1 MSDIIKLLP
10 DSVAN
15 KIAAGEVIQRP
26 ASAAKELLEN
36 SIDSGASEIKLIIK
50 DAGKTL
56 IQVVDNGSGMS
67 ETDAR
72 MSFERHATSKIQ
84 SANDLFAI
92 RTMGFRGEAL
102 ASIAAIAHVDI
113 KTKLS
118 NQELGSHI
126 CIEGSEVKSQDAVS
140 CTDGTNISVKNL
152 FFNVPARRNF
162 LKSNNVETRHIIEE
176 FNRVALVN
184 PNIEFSFIHNERI
197 VFKLPISNLKQ
208 RITGIM
214 GSNYGQKL
222 VPVEQKTDKIN
233 ITGYIGKP
241 EFAKKTRGEQ
251 YFFVN
256 NRFIKHPYLN
266 HAVDN
271 AFQELLPS
279 KAFPSYFIYFDVDP
293 KQIDINIHPTKTEV
307 NFLDNKLIYAIL
319 RSAVKQGLGKYN
331 ITPTIDFEVEQSFDV
346 PNPPKG
352 KPIINPFEKTESTF
366 NPFETQQQKI
376 QTKREVSNSEN
387 WEKLFAGKNVQNE
400 IFESPDD
407 AKSNKEHLT
416 ELKISNNENGTEER
430 KIFQIQNRYILTFI
444 KSGILIIDQQNAH
457 ERILYERYIKMLE
470 NKKGNSQQELFPQ
483 NISFTPGDAEIVKDL
498 KKELYNVGFEIEEFG
513 TNTFIVNGT
522 PPDISNKN
530 IKDILE
536 GIIENYKKNMIDLHL
551 DRKINIARSMAA
563 NLSVKAGKKLQK
575 EEMGT
580 FIDELFECQMP
591 EKSPGGKSTINII
604 LFEELS
610 KIFMH

>member
-84 SANDLFAI
+84 EANDLFAI

-184 PNIEFSFIHNERI
+184 PNIEFSFIHNERK

-222 VPVEQKTDKIN
+222 VPVEQKTDKVN

-331 ITPTIDFEVEQSFDV
+331 ITPTIDFEIEQSFDA

-407 AKSNKEHLT
+407 AKSNNEHLN
-416 ELKISNNENGTEER
+416 ELRTSNNENGTEER

-457 ERILYERYIKMLE
+457 ERILYERYKKMLE

>member
-84 SANDLFAI
+84 EANDLFAI

-176 FNRVALVN
+176 FNRVSLVN
-184 PNIEFSFIHNERI
+184 PNIEFSFIHNERK

-222 VPVEQKTDKIN
+222 VPVEQKTDKVN

-331 ITPTIDFEVEQSFDV
+331 ITPTIDFEVEQSFDA

-407 AKSNKEHLT
+407 AKSNNEHLN
-416 ELKISNNENGTEER
+416 ELRTSNNENGTEER

-457 ERILYERYIKMLE
+457 ERILYERYKKMLE
-470 NKKGNSQQELFPQ
+470 NKNGNSQQELFPQ

>member
-84 SANDLFAI
+84 EANDLFAI

-184 PNIEFSFIHNERI
+184 PNIEFSFIHNERK

-222 VPVEQKTDKIN
+222 VPVEQKTDKVN

-457 ERILYERYIKMLE
+457 ERILYERYKKMLE

>member
-84 SANDLFAI
+84 EANDLFAI

-184 PNIEFSFIHNERI
+184 PNIEFSFIHNERK

-331 ITPTIDFEVEQSFDV
+331 ITPTIDFEIEQSFDA

-407 AKSNKEHLT
+407 AKSNNEHLN
-416 ELKISNNENGTEER
+416 ELRTSNNENGTEER

-457 ERILYERYIKMLE
+457 ERILYERYKKMLE
-470 NKKGNSQQELFPQ
+470 NKNGNSQQELFPQ

>member
-84 SANDLFAI
+84 EANDLFAI

-184 PNIEFSFIHNERI
+184 PNIEFSFIHNERK

-222 VPVEQKTDKIN
+222 VPVEQKTDKVN

-331 ITPTIDFEVEQSFDV
+331 ITPTIDFEVEQSFDA

-376 QTKREVSNSEN
+376 QTKRELSNSEN

-416 ELKISNNENGTEER
+416 ELKTSNNENGTEER

-457 ERILYERYIKMLE
+457 ERILYERYKKMLE

>member
-84 SANDLFAI
+84 EANDLFAI

-176 FNRVALVN
+176 FNRVSLVN
-184 PNIEFSFIHNERI
+184 PNIEFSFIHNERK

-222 VPVEQKTDKIN
+222 VPVEQKTDKVN

-331 ITPTIDFEVEQSFDV
+331 ITPTIDFEIEQSFDA

-407 AKSNKEHLT
+407 AKSNNEHLN
-416 ELKISNNENGTEER
+416 ELRTSNNENGTEER

-457 ERILYERYIKMLE
+457 ERILYERYKKMLE
-470 NKKGNSQQELFPQ
+470 NKNGNSQQELFPQ

>member
-84 SANDLFAI
+84 EANDLFAI

-184 PNIEFSFIHNERI
+184 PSIEFSFIHNERK

-222 VPVEQKTDKIN
+222 VPVEQKTDKVN

-407 AKSNKEHLT
+407 AKSNNEHLN
-416 ELKISNNENGTEER
+416 ELRTSNNENGTEER

-457 ERILYERYIKMLE
+457 ERILYERYKKMLE

>member
-26 ASAAKELLEN
+26 ASAVKELLEN

-84 SANDLFAI
+84 EANDLFAI

-184 PNIEFSFIHNERI
+184 PNIEFSFIHNERK

-222 VPVEQKTDKIN
+222 VPVEQKTDKVN

-407 AKSNKEHLT
+407 AKSNNEHLN
-416 ELKISNNENGTEER
+416 ELRTSNNENGTEER

-457 ERILYERYIKMLE
+457 ERILYERYKKMLE

>member
-84 SANDLFAI
+84 EANDLFAI

-222 VPVEQKTDKIN
+222 VPVEQKTDKVN

-457 ERILYERYIKMLE
+457 ERILYERYKKMLE